1 MDARIEQ
8 DAWLKAAIGYASR
21 WLDFKM
27 GQFAQPGCAVAVT
40 HRARDANGEV
50 MRIQIGGAGFVS
62 EEMAKAQMQK
72 RYGVRVAA
80 D

>member
-1 MDARIEQ
+1 MGARIEQ

-40 HRARDANGEV
+40 HRVRDASGGT
-50 MRIQIGGAGFVS
+50 RIQIGGAGFVS

-72 RYGVRVAA
+72 RYGMHVAA
-80 D
+80 E